1 MRPFAL
7 PTFAVAAALTGCAGA
22 SAGPA
27 SAANG
32 GQPLKFAARS
42 TGPGITVRDL
52 MSRLYVYA
60 DDSMQGRAFGLEGN
74 AKATEYIAAEAERIG
89 LDPAGENGT
98 YFQTV
103 PVALRLISP
112 NASLVV
118 GGRRLALWNE
128 WAPRDQLNGSR
139 LLTGVPV
146 VYGGAWA
153 DSLNR
158 IDPAQVA
165 GRIVVFAAGSLP
177 DGKPAWE
184 VNRAQASA
192 QYAAATAVI
201 IGSLDATPGDVRAF
215 YAQPSVRIGSE
226 STSDVSRAP
235 AFIYV
240 TAGVLREIL
249 GGDPSAVA
257 RGASLRPIEGGVSF
271 TNGPPEAPARNV
283 VAVLRGSD
291 PSVRNQFV
299 AIGAHNDHIGFGAP
313 VDHDSLR
320 AYNTVMR
327 PGGVEGDDGRAPT
340 AAESARIRA
349 ILDSLRTLAPPRP
362 DSIGNGADDD
372 GSGTVTV
379 LEIAQMMAR
388 GEKPR
393 RSILFVWHTG
403 EEAGL
408 LGSDWFTRNPTVARD
423 SIVAQLN
430 IDMVGRGRADDIAN
444 GGPAYLQ
451 LIGSR
456 RLSTELGDIIER
468 RNTRNGHDFVF
479 DYQYDA
485 NGHPQ
490 QFYCRS
496 DHYMYARYGI
506 PIAFFTT
513 GGHRD
518 YHMVTDEPQYIDYRK
533 MRRVALLVADVG
545 RYVANMA
552 HRLKVDGPKP
562 DPNEQCEQ

>member
-1 MRPFAL
+1 VRSFAL
-7 PTFAVAAALTGCAGA
+7 PALAAAIVLTGCAGA
-22 SAGPA
+22 SAGA
-27 SAANG
+27 GSAG
-32 GQPLKFAARS
+32 PPLKLDARK

-52 MSRLYVYA
+52 MSRLYLYA
-60 DDSMQGRAFGLEGN
+60 DDSMQGRAFGLAGN
-74 AKATEYIAAEAERIG
+74 ARATDYIAAEAARMKLE
-89 LDPAGENGT
+89 PAGENGT

-103 PVALRLISP
+103 PVALRLISE
-112 NASLVV
+112 NASLSVN
-118 GGRRLALWNE
+118 GRKLAIWDE
-128 WAPRDQLNGSR
+128 WSPRDQLNGSR

-146 VYGGAWA
+146 VYGGVWF
-153 DSLNR
+153 DSLSR
-158 IDPAQVA
+158 LGPEAAA
-165 GRIVVFAAGSLP
+165 GKVVVFAGARGP
-177 DGKPAWE
+177 DGTPLWE
-184 VNRAQASA
+184 LNRAQAT
-192 QYAAATAVI
+192 AAYRRAAAVI
-201 IGSLDATPGDVRAF
+201 IGILDATPPDTRAF
-215 YAQPSVRIGSE
+215 YTQPTARIGAVE
-226 STSDVSRAP
+226 ASDTARVP

-240 TAGVLREIL
+240 TSGVLREMV
-249 GGDPSAVA
+249 GADPAAVA
-257 RGASLRPIEGGVSF
+257 PGTALPPLEGGVAF
-271 TNGPPEAPARNV
+271 TNSLPEAPSRNV
-283 VAVLRGSD
+283 IAVLRGSD

-299 AIGAHNDHIGFGAP
+299 AIGAHNDHIGFGQP

-327 PGGVEGDDGRAPT
+327 PGGVEGDDGRQPT
-340 AAESARIRA
+340 AAETARIRA
-349 ILDSLRTLAPPRP
+349 ILDSLRAINPPRL

-379 LEIAQMMAR
+379 LELAEMMSR
-388 GEKPR
+388 LKERPR

-430 IDMVGRGRADDIAN
+430 IDMVGRGGAEDIAN
-444 GGPAYLQ
+444 GGPNYLQ

-456 RLSTELGDIIER
+456 RLSSELGAIIER

-506 PIAFFTT
+506 PIVFFTT

-533 MRRVALLVADVG
+533 LRRVALLIGDIAMH
-545 RYVANMA
+545 VANMA
-552 HRLKVDGPKP
+552 NRPVVDGPKP
-562 DPNEQCEQ
+562 DPNGQCVQ

>member
-1 MRPFAL
+1 MRPLAHPAL
-7 PTFAVAAALTGCAGA
+7 ALLVVLSGCAGA

-27 SAANG
+27 SLANG
-32 GQPLKFAARS
+32 GQPLKFTARS
-42 TGPGITVRDL
+42 TGPGISVRDL

-74 AKATEYIAAEAERIG
+74 AKATEYIAAEAEKIG
-89 LDPAGENGT
+89 LLPAGEDGT

-118 GGRRLALWNE
+118 GGRRLSLWNE

-153 DSLNR
+153 DSLGR
-158 IDPAQVA
+158 IDPAAVA
-165 GRIVVFAAGSLP
+165 GRIVVFAAGVGA
-177 DGKPAWE
+177 DGRPAWE
-184 VNRAQASA
+184 LDRAAASA
-192 QYAAATAVI
+192 RYAGAVAVI
-201 IGSLDATPGDVRAF
+201 IGNLDATPLETRQF
-215 YAQPSVRIGSE
+215 YAQPSVRVGTE
-226 STSDVSRAP
+226 STSDVARVP

-240 TAGVLREIL
+240 TAGVLREIT
-249 GGDPSAVA
+249 GGDPAA
-257 RGASLRPIEGGVSF
+257 LTPGTALRPIEGGVSF
-271 TNGPPEAPARNV
+271 TNQPPEAPARNV

-320 AYNTVMR
+320 AFNTVMR

-340 AAESARIRA
+340 ATEAARIRA
-349 ILDSLRTLAPPRP
+349 ILDSLRTLEPPRP

-372 GSGTVTV
+372 GSGTVAV
-379 LEIAQMMAR
+379 LEIAQMLAR
-388 GEKPR
+388 GERPR

-430 IDMVGRGRADDIAN
+430 IDMVGRGRADDIAK

-468 RNTRNGHDFVF
+468 RNVRNGHDFVF
-479 DYQYDA
+479 DYQFDA

-518 YHMVTDEPQYIDYRK
+518 YHMVTDEPQYIDYGK
-533 MRRVALLVADVG
+533 LRRVALLVADVG
-545 RYVANMA
+545 TYVANMA
-552 HRLKVDGPKP
+552 HRPKVDGPKP
-562 DPNEQCEQ
+562 DPNGECVQ